1 MNALDTLTEINVG
14 QFSAEEKIELLNQ
27 IRKEIDS
34 VDDSLIELL
43 NFRAEKYEILSLLK
57 KQLDMNN
64 YSPEREKEI
73 IERIKNTGK
82 ENISSK
88 DLLQIFERIIDVS
101 RAIQKRA
108 AEKE

>member
-43 NFRAEKYEILSLLK
+43 NFRAGKYEILSMLK

-88 DLLQIFERIIDVS
+88 DLSQIFERIIDVS